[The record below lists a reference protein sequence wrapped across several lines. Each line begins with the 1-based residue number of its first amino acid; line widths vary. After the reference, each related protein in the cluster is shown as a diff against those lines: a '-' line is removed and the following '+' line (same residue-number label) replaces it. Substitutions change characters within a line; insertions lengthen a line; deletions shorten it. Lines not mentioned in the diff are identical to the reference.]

1 MKNWVKVLVV
11 VCVLV
16 VITLVSTLIFGS
28 STGSVIYNGDDSMR
42 EFVRCLNEKEV
53 VLFGFDGNLQVKAQL
68 GLFGDYSKD
77 LSVIDCK
84 KSSSKCVWVIVHP
97 SWRIQNRIISG
108 ALSLGMLSQFSGCKL
123 E

>member
-11 VCVLV
+11 VSVLV
-16 VITLVSTLIFGS
+16 VITLVSSLIFGS
-28 STGSVIYNGDDSMR
+28 STGNAIYMGDDSMR

-53 VLFGFDGNLQVKAQL
+53 VLFGFNGNLQVKAQL
-68 GLFGDYSKD
+68 NLFGDYSKD
-77 LSVIDCK
+77 LSTIDCK
-84 KSSSKCVWVIVHP
+84 VNPSECVGVIIHP
-97 SWRIQNRIISG
+97 SWKIQDRIISS